1 MFKSATGLDPDDFL
15 AVFKFLS
22 TGPHCENAKFY
33 EYQVK
38 QELKKHTRCKTANE
52 IGT

>member
-38 QELKKHTRCKTANE
+38 
-52 IGT
+52 